1 MSSRARSACLGALFV
16 TCGVLVAIGCSDDSG
31 SKKVRGVGGEAGEAG
46 EPSGGTG
53 AGGNGGSGEV
63 PIAGTGGGLGE
74 AGQGP
79 AQGGSA
85 VVGAAGAPAE
95 GGAPSSSEGGAAGD
109 TSTAGTG
116 PLACVSSGSVTNLSI
131 PEQEQLTVCRGAL
144 VTANFN
150 ADSTDA
156 TFQCCASLGLGTNS
170 SSIVVGGLGNGDG
183 GGQLA
188 FTVPDDAVSG
198 AQSASVTCSGSA
210 APASLDLDISDA
222 SLPVVTG
229 LENSTVDSNSDLV
242 IDGTN
247 LSGVTSVTAVPTT
260 DATSTVA
267 CQINPDSSNDSVV
280 TCNFGG
286 EIPSNADY
294 YLVISASNCGDAVV
308 QPTFSVIPSL

>member
-16 TCGVLVAIGCSDDSG
+16 SCGVLVAIGCSDDSG
-31 SKKVRGVGGEAGEAG
+31 SKKVRAVGGEAGEAG
-46 EPSGGTG
+46 ESSAGTG
-53 AGGNGGSGEV
+53 AGGTGEIPV
-63 PIAGTGGGLGE
+63 AGTGGGLGE

-85 VVGAAGAPAE
+85 VVGAAGTPAVAE
-95 GGAPSSSEGGAAGD
+95 GGAPSTAEGGAAGD
-109 TSTAGTG
+109 TSMAGAG
-116 PLACVSSGSVTNLSI
+116 PLACVGSGSVTNLSI
-131 PEQEQLTVCRGAL
+131 PEQAQLTVCRGAL

-150 ADSTDA
+150 ADSSDA
-156 TFQCCASLGLGTNS
+156 TFQCCASLGLGSTT

-183 GGQLA
+183 GGKLA

-210 APASLDLDISDA
+210 GPASLDLNISDA

-229 LENSTVDSNSDLV
+229 LENSTIDSNSNLV

-247 LSGVTSVTAVPTT
+247 LSGVTSVTAVSTT

-286 EIPSNADY
+286 EIPSDADY
-294 YLVISASNCGDAVV
+294 YLVLSASNCGDAVV
-308 QPTFSVIPSL
+308 EPTFTVIPSA

>member
-16 TCGVLVAIGCSDDSG
+16 GCGVLVAIGCSDDSG
-31 SKKVRGVGGEAGEAG
+31 SKKVRAVGGEAGEAG
-46 EPSGGTG
+46 ESSAGAGTGGTG
-53 AGGNGGSGEV
+53 GA
-63 PIAGTGGGLGE
+63 PTAGTGGLGE

-85 VVGAAGAPAE
+85 VVGAAGAPAVAE
-95 GGAPSSSEGGAAGD
+95 SGAPSVAEGGAAGD

-131 PEQEQLTVCRGAL
+131 PEQAQVTVCRGAL
-144 VTANFN
+144 VTTNFN
-150 ADSTDA
+150 ADSSDA
-156 TFQCCASLGLGTNS
+156 TFQCCASLGLGST

-210 APASLDLDISDA
+210 GPASLDVNISDA

-229 LENSTVDSNSDLV
+229 LENSTIDSNSDLV

-247 LSGVTSVTAVPTT
+247 LSGVTSVTAVSTT
-260 DATSTVA
+260 DASTTA

-294 YLVISASNCGDAVV
+294 YLVVSASNCGDAVV
-308 QPTFSVIPSL
+308 QPTFTVIPST

>member
-16 TCGVLVAIGCSDDSG
+16 GCGVLLAIGCSDDSG
-31 SKKVRGVGGEAGEAG
+31 SKKVRAVGGEAGEAG
-46 EPSGGTG
+46 ESSAGAGTGGTG
-53 AGGNGGSGEV
+53 GA
-63 PIAGTGGGLGE
+63 PTAGTGGLGE

-85 VVGAAGAPAE
+85 VVGAAGAPAVAE
-95 GGAPSSSEGGAAGD
+95 SGAPSVAEGGAAGD

-131 PEQEQLTVCRGAL
+131 PEQAQVTVCRGAL
-144 VTANFN
+144 VTTNFN
-150 ADSTDA
+150 ADSSDA
-156 TFQCCASLGLGTNS
+156 TFQCCASLGLGS
-170 SSIVVGGLGNGDG
+170 MASSIVVAGLGNGD

-210 APASLDLDISDA
+210 GPASLDVNISDA

-229 LENSTVDSNSDLV
+229 LENSTIDSNSDLV

-247 LSGVTSVTAVPTT
+247 LSGVTSVTAVSTT
-260 DATSTVA
+260 DASTTA

-294 YLVISASNCGDAVV
+294 YLVVSASNCGDAVV
-308 QPTFSVIPSL
+308 QPTFTVIPST